1 MVSQDSPAVI
11 DRVDLAQ
18 LFSILK
24 QQGYQLLGP
33 TIQSDAI
40 VYDELE
46 TLDDLP
52 IGWTDEQEGGIYRL
66 KRRNDNAVFGYNVGS
81 HSWKKY
87 LFQPHQRLWQAD
99 REEQNINIRPDRPE
113 PTKRALIGVRACEL
127 AAIKI
132 QDQVFLQGEVVDPH
146 YQAHQ
151 QQLFIVAVNCGQA
164 GNTCF
169 CTSMN
174 TGPAATQGYD
184 LALTEVLSQY
194 RHHFVVSAG
203 SDAGLAVLQ
212 QMPHQPATEFEQH
225 TAQVIIAH
233 TAETMGRTMDTKNL
247 KEQLYQNLEHPRWAI
262 VADRCLTCANC
273 TMVCPTCFCS
283 TVEDVTDLTGDHT
296 ERWRSWDSCFTMDFS
311 YTHGG
316 TVRSTAKSRYR
327 QWLTHKLASWQD
339 QFDTSGCVGCGR
351 CITWCPVGIDITEE
365 VAAIQATPSSEPLPT
380 GGEI

>member
-1 MVSQDSPAVI
+1 MSSADSPAVI

-33 TIQSDAI
+33 TIQADAI
-40 VYDELE
+40 VYDEIE
-46 TLDDLP
+46 TPVDLP
-52 IGWTDEQEGGIYRL
+52 IGWTDEQEAGIYRL
-66 KRRNDNAVFGYNVGS
+66 KRRNDHAVFGYNVGP

-99 REEQNINIRPDRPE
+99 RAGQSIAIHPDQPE
-113 PTKRALIGVRACEL
+113 SIKRALIGVRACEL

-146 YQAHQ
+146 YQANR

-169 CTSMN
+169 CTAMN

-184 LALTEVLSQY
+184 LALTEVLSQH
-194 RHHFVVSAG
+194 RHYFVVSVG
-203 SDAGLAVLQ
+203 SDVGLAVLQ
-212 QMPHQPATEFEQH
+212 QMPHEPATEFEQQ

-233 TAETMGRTMDTKNL
+233 TAQTMGRTMDTANL
-247 KEQLYQNLEHPRWAI
+247 KAQLYQNLEHPRWDI

-273 TMVCPTCFCS
+273 TMACPTCFCS

-365 VAAIQATPSSEPLPT
+365 VAAIQVSPIAPA
-380 GGEI
+380 GGEL